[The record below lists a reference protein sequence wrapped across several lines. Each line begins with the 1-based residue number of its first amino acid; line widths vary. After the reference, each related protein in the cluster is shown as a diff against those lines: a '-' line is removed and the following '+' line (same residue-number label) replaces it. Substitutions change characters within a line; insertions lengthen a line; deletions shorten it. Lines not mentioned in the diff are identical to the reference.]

1 MEEWRPIENHDGYE
15 VSNEGRVRSLNY
27 RRQKGV
33 VEVLRPNI
41 CVGTG
46 YPYLILDKR
55 TCVNVH
61 RLVAKAFIPNPD
73 GKPEVDHIDRNRANN
88 VVSNLRW
95 ATRCEQNLNMTTK
108 RGATGER
115 HIIGRRSGYS
125 VRVKRNSKTTY
136 VGHYSSLAAAVAAR
150 DEFLNRAPVLALVE
164 DGHPEVVSD

>member
-15 VSNEGRVRSLNY
+15 VSNLGNVRSPRKVLKPSLNL
-27 RRQKGV
+27 G
-33 VEVLRPNI
+33 
-41 CVGTG
+41 G
-46 YPYLILDKR
+46 YEFLSLGSNAKHIL
-55 TCVNVH
+55 VS

-150 DEFLNRAPVLALVE
+150 DEFLNRSAVAPAVE
-164 DGHPEVVSD
+164 DGHAEVVSD